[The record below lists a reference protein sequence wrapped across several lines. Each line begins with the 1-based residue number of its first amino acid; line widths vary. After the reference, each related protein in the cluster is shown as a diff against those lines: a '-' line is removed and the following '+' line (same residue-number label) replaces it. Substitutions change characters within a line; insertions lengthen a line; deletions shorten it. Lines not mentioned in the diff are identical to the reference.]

1 MNSDNMHAEV
11 FEEKC
16 TDIYDLIWN
25 AAIKKMDW
33 WMDRGLDGQIC
44 DNASIEHK
52 NLDREYI

>member
-1 MNSDNMHAEV
+1 MHAEV

-25 AAIKKMDW
+25 TAIKKMDW